1 MTPVGTRAIKSA
13 SAAVAAVLAAI
24 LFTPMS
30 AAAEPVDPLYELCPG
45 TNSDEFPGSTLN
57 SSIWT
62 TIVKPADARHRVED
76 GALVLPTY
84 MVNSP
89 DVPFVQQPLPAGA
102 WEVTTEVT
110 ISPTASY
117 QQAGLNLWR
126 DSNNY
131 AKVDTFSSS
140 GTQRMQFIW
149 RNAGTDRNVSGTDI
163 LDVPVGTGATMW
175 LRLTNDGTSITAR
188 YSIDGANFFTLGRNV
203 PTATLAATKLGVSAL
218 RGATS
223 TAPEIEADFNWVRWS
238 PTAAQLEGCGT
249 SSLSDAAQARLAWRD
264 VLTGGASFSPTAEP
278 YASAITRIDAAANSF
293 HSSLDTTPDT
303 ELWSD
308 LDTTDTIDLLEA
320 YRRVKAMAL
329 AWATNGSSLESDSDL
344 LADTIEAADW
354 LNAHRFN
361 STTTKVATTW
371 WYWEIGVPLE
381 SNDLTVL
388 LYDQLSAAQIDAYMD
403 AVEHFSPTVTRTGAN
418 RIWAA
423 MVVGLRGVIVEDSAK
438 ITAAQ
443 TGVVPALQNVTSGDG
458 FYADGSFVQHT
469 YFAYTGGY
477 GLSLIG
483 NLGRLLVLLNDTP
496 WEITDP
502 SLANAYAWIPDSFD
516 PVMHAGELFDSVR
529 GREISRDYNQDHVA
543 GASAMRATLL
553 LAETA
558 PTATAASLRS
568 IVKRWI
574 GEDPL
579 GDVWSAGTIT
589 ELRLAQAAVAGTVI
603 AAPSLVGNYAFN
615 GMDRATQHASAYSFA
630 VSMSSSRIANYE
642 VISSQNM
649 HGWYTGD
656 GMTHLYSNDSAQ
668 YSADFWA
675 TVNPYRLA
683 GTTVDTST
691 KSNSA
696 GNTYLSPS
704 TYAGSLTSS
713 SGLHGTSAM
722 MLDAYGST
730 TPVAKKSWFYF
741 DDEVVALGAG
751 ITAAGQ
757 TGSGWNGQPKRV
769 ETIIDNRKISSGQ
782 ALTVDGTTVASTP
795 GLEQS
800 FADPAW
806 AHLSGTE
813 GQVGYVMPGTA
824 PLAVLRESR
833 TGKWSDINITGP
845 TTPRSNTFMELYV
858 NHGTNPTDQR
868 YSYVVLPNATSSQTQ
883 AYSTTPEITV
893 LANNNDISA
902 VKETTLN
909 IVGAN
914 FWTDTTKTL
923 NVGGA
928 AFLVSNK
935 KAQIMTEESGPGI
948 SVTVADPTQAN
959 TGTIAVE
966 IKRSATSTAFSTPDI
981 TITQLTPT
989 IKFTVNVNGAK
1000 GKPSEARFNY

>member
-1 MTPVGTRAIKSA
+1 MTRTRIHVVAAATAMALLAAAFTVPTVA
-13 SAAVAAVLAAI
+13 SAD
-24 LFTPMS
+24 
-30 AAAEPVDPLYELCPG
+30 PVDPLYELCPG
-45 TNSDEFPGSTLN
+45 TNSDEFTGTTLN

-62 TIVKPADARHRVED
+62 TIVKPADARHRVEG

-84 MVNSP
+84 KVNSP
-89 DVPFVQQPLPAGA
+89 DVPFVQQPLPSGT
-102 WEVTTEVT
+102 WEVTTEVA

-126 DSNNY
+126 DSSNY

-163 LDVPVGTGATMW
+163 LDVPAGTGSTMW
-175 LRLTNDGTSITAR
+175 FRLTNDGTNITAR
-188 YSIDGANFFTLGRNV
+188 YSIDGSTFSTLGRTV

-223 TAPEIEADFNWVRWS
+223 TAPEIEADFNWVRWT
-238 PTAAQLEGCGT
+238 PTAAQLEACGT
-249 SSLSDAAQARLAWRD
+249 PTLSDAAQARLAWRD
-264 VLTGGASFSPTAEP
+264 VLTGGTAFNPAVEP
-278 YASAITRIDAAANSF
+278 FASAITRIDDAASGF
-293 HSSLDTTPDT
+293 QTTLDTTPAT

-329 AWATNGSSLESDSDL
+329 AWATHGSSLEGNAAL
-344 LADTIEAADW
+344 LADAIAAADW
-354 LNAHRFN
+354 LNVHRFN
-361 STTTKVATTW
+361 ASTTKVAATW

-388 LYDQLSAAQIDAYMD
+388 LYDELSATQIDSYMD
-403 AVEHFSPTVTRTGAN
+403 AVNHFSPTVTRTGAN
-418 RIWAA
+418 RIWAS

-438 ITAAQ
+438 ITAAK

-483 NLGRLLVLLNDTP
+483 NLGRLLLLLDGTP
-496 WEITDP
+496 WEVTDP
-502 SLANAYAWIPDSFD
+502 SVANAYAWIPNSFD
-516 PVMHAGELFDSVR
+516 PLMHKGELFDSVR

-543 GASAMRATLL
+543 GASAMRAALL
-553 LAETA
+553 LSQTA
-558 PTATAASLRS
+558 PTSTADSLRS
-568 IVKRWI
+568 TVKRWI
-574 GEDPL
+574 TADPL
-579 GDVWSAGTIT
+579 GDFWDAGTIT
-589 ELRLAQAAVAGTVI
+589 ELSLGQAAVAAGVT
-603 AAPSLVGNYAFN
+603 AAPALVGNFAFN
-615 GMDRATQHASAYSFA
+615 GMDRAVQQASGYSFA

-649 HGWYTGD
+649 RGWYTGD
-656 GMTHLYSNDSAQ
+656 GMTYLYTNDADQ
-668 YSADFWA
+668 YSANYWA

-704 TYAGSLTSS
+704 TYAGSLSTA
-713 SGLHGTSAM
+713 SGLYGTSGM
-722 MLDAYGST
+722 LLDAYGST
-730 TPVAKKSWFYF
+730 TPTAKKAWFFF
-741 DDEVVALGAG
+741 DDEIVAVGAG
-751 ITAAGQ
+751 ITATGQ
-757 TGSGWNGQPKRV
+757 TGNGWNGAAKRV
-769 ETIIDNRKISSGQ
+769 ETIIDDRRLGTGQ
-782 ALTVDGTTVASTP
+782 TLTVDGATAAATAGV
-795 GLEQS
+795 EQS
-800 FADPAW
+800 FTDPAW
-806 AHLSGTE
+806 AHLSGSE
-813 GQVGYVMPGTA
+813 AQIGYVMPGTA
-824 PLAVLRESR
+824 PVTVLRESR

-845 TTPRSNTFMELYV
+845 TDNRTNTFMQLYV

-868 YSYVVLPNATSSQTQ
+868 YSYVVLPNATSAQTQ

-893 LANNNDISA
+893 LANNPDIAA

-909 IVGAN
+909 VVGAN

-923 NVGGA
+923 SVSGA

-935 KAQIMTEESGPGI
+935 KSQIMTEESGTGI
-948 SVTVADPTQAN
+948 AVTVADPTQAN
-959 TGTIAVE
+959 TGTISVE
-966 IKRSATSTAFSTPDI
+966 IKRAATSTAFASTGI
-981 TITQLTPT
+981 TVTQLSPT
-989 IKFTVNVNGAK
+989 IKFTVSVNGAK
-1000 GKPSEARFNY
+1000 GKPFEARFTY